1 MRKLKILAVF
11 QAFHLISLFGLQGA
25 DSKFTPEQIQFFE
38 LKIRPVLADKCYS
51 CHSHKAKKVKG
62 KLYLD
67 SRAGVI
73 KGGENGPSIVLGK
86 PVASLF
92 MEGIQYKDP
101 DFQMPPKSKLTHS
114 QIKDFERW
122 ITEGAPWPNEPIPTS
137 FGSEKEFDL
146 AKRRADHWSWKP
158 LTPPTTPKVNNK
170 GWSSH
175 PVDRFILNKLES
187 VGLKPVSP
195 ADRRTL
201 IRRLTFALHGLPPS
215 QEDIQTF
222 LKDKSAEAVG
232 TLVDRLLDSPRFGE
246 RWARHW
252 LDLVRYAESR
262 GHEFD
267 YNAANAHRYRD
278 YIIRAF
284 NSDVPYDKFVTEH
297 IAGDLIPNPRLHPEQ
312 NFNES
317 ILGTGFWFLGEWIH
331 SPVDIRQDEADRFDN
346 MVDVASKAF
355 LGLTVACAR
364 CHDHKFDAIS
374 TKDFYAFNGFL
385 QSSNYRQV
393 RYETI
398 THNGKIAHSID
409 QLERTEGEEALKALM
424 SKLKSEVSNTSEY
437 LLAANVILQEGI
449 KYEEGDISLEPD
461 GDIVFADFEDGSY
474 QGWKAT
480 GDAFG
485 DGPLTDKT
493 KPDHQVDIKHH
504 GKFFVN
510 SHKMRNNGK
519 GDAHIGTLTSPAF
532 KVERDY
538 VSFLI
543 DGGSHRGKTCLNLLA
558 DGRVVGT
565 AQGPQNNTMV
575 NKFWDVPKFRGK
587 MLQIQAVD
595 NHKGGWGNIGFDH
608 VVFTNHRPK
617 GGGAIATTS
626 VKQKFAETTMD
637 MLKQVAQEKKLD
649 ANRLEFWIRAIQA
662 ASQDVQSPMHVL
674 ALASSGKTDSSL
686 RKIAQRRQDF
696 GSKEGA
702 YNEAMKKLDMVIDY
716 GVSKPHEFLQDG
728 YTFGSG
734 TVRAGQV
741 LWSQDLKRPIL
752 GFASYG
758 SARKNPAWHG
768 LRIVDSAL
776 DHGGLGYAR
785 AGMTLRTPTFSIDH
799 GKVWYLVKGEATAM
813 VVVDSHRMVQ
823 GPLHGNVKARIGK
836 EGQLNWY
843 AHHLDK
849 RGQSFVGHR
858 VHVEFTP
865 SKEHFEVV
873 MVVQGDD
880 SPSRDAVLRY
890 LQEKEKS
897 QLVTKL
903 DGTSF
908 SELAESFEKTLI
920 QEGLSWLMANE
931 NLWGYDHSSLA
942 VVQDFIAKRNKLIS
956 EIRKDSRTAMAI
968 QDGDAENEY
977 VFIRGSYSN
986 KGELVPRRFL
996 EALGGKPIQDTGSG
1010 RLQLAEQMVSPQ
1022 NPYISRV
1029 IVNRIWH
1036 HLFGRGIVASTDD
1049 FGYLGQRPSHPELL
1063 DHLAMK
1069 FIKDGWSIKKHIKFL
1084 VHSQTYQMS
1093 SQAHDLKAAKLD
1105 PTNSFWHRMPVK
1117 RLEGEAIRDSI
1128 LSISGRMD
1136 DRMYG
1141 KSVPVYLTSFM
1152 TGRGRPGNGP
1162 LDGSGRRSVYLSVR
1176 RNFLSPMMLAF
1187 DTPSPFQSVG
1197 RRTVSN
1203 VPSQALMLMN
1213 DPFVL
1218 AEAKRWGDTVQKM
1231 GGSIDDRVIDMYE
1244 KALARE
1250 PSHLELDASKVFL
1263 ERQSKLNPTAAW
1275 RDLAH
1280 VLFNTKEFIYTN

>member
-1 MRKLKILAVF
+1 MNRMLRQGICIGF
-11 QAFHLISLFGLQGA
+11 FCSSIGLQAA
-25 DSKFTPEQIQFFE
+25 DTGFTAQQIQFFE
-38 LKIRPVLADKCYS
+38 AKIRPVLSDKCYS
-51 CHSHKAKKVKG
+51 CHSHKAKKLKG

-67 SRAGVI
+67 SRAGAI

-86 PVASLF
+86 PNESLF
-92 MEGIQYKDP
+92 MEGIQYMDP
-101 DFQMPPKSKLTHS
+101 DFQMPPKSKLSDT

-122 ITEGAPWPNEPIPTS
+122 ITEGAPWPKEAGPVPV
-137 FGSEKEFDL
+137 GAKKEFDL
-146 AKRRADHWSWKP
+146 AQRRSDHWSWKP
-158 LTPPTTPKVNNK
+158 VSVNSVPKVK
-170 GWSSH
+170 DIGWSSH

-187 VGLKPVSP
+187 VGLTPVAP

-201 IRRLTFALHGLPPS
+201 IRRLSFALHGLPPS
-215 QEDIQTF
+215 QKDIQTF
-222 LKDKSAEAVG
+222 LKDKSRDAVD
-232 TLVDRLLDSPRFGE
+232 TLVDRLLESPRFGE

-297 IAGDLIPNPRLHPEQ
+297 IAGDLMPNPRLHPEQ

-398 THNGKIAHSID
+398 THNGRVSHAID
-409 QLERTEGEEALKALM
+409 QLERTEGESALKALM
-424 SKLKSEVSNTSEY
+424 ANLKGEVSNTSEY
-437 LLAANVILQEGI
+437 LLAANVILQAGVKHDEG
-449 KYEEGDISLEPD
+449 EISLEPD
-461 GDIVFADFEDGSY
+461 GDIVFADFEDGTY

-485 DGPLTDKT
+485 NGPCTEKT
-493 KPDHQVDIKHH
+493 KADYQKDIRPH

-510 SHKMRNNGK
+510 SHNVRNGGR
-519 GDAHIGTLTSPAF
+519 GDVHTGTLTSPAF
-532 KVERDY
+532 KAERDY

-543 DGGSHRGKTCLNLLA
+543 GGGAHRGQTCLNMLLE
-558 DGRVVGT
+558 GKVVGT
-565 AQGPQNNTMV
+565 ALGPSNNTMV
-575 NKFWDVPKFRGK
+575 NKFWDVRKFRGK
-587 MLQIQAVD
+587 SLQIQAVD
-595 NHKGGWGNIGFDH
+595 NNKGSWGNIGFDY
-608 VVFTNHRPK
+608 VVFTNHRPR
-617 GGGAIATTS
+617 GGGPVTTTS
-626 VKQKFAETTMD
+626 AE
-637 MLKQVAQEKKLD
+637 QEFSKVTKALVQATAGKGRLD
-649 ANRLEFWIRAIQA
+649 GTLLEYWVRAIQS
-662 ASQDVQSPMHVL
+662 ASRDVKSPLHIL
-674 ALASSGKTDSSL
+674 ALASEGKVEAGLKMIADL
-686 RKIAQRRQDF
+686 RRDF
-696 GSKEGA
+696 GSKEAA
-702 YNEAMKKLDMVIDY
+702 YQEAIKKMDTVIDY
-716 GVSKPHEFLQDG
+716 GESKPHEFLQDG
-728 YTFGSG
+728 YTFGARPVQS
-734 TVRAGQV
+734 GQV
-741 LWSQDLKRPIL
+741 LWSRDAKQPIL

-758 SARKNPAWHG
+758 AARKNPAWHG
-768 LRIVDSAL
+768 LRIVDSSL

-785 AGMTLRTPTFSIDH
+785 AGMTLRTPTFSVDH

-823 GPLHGNVKARIGK
+823 GPLHGNVKAKVGK

-865 SKEHFEVV
+865 SKENFEVL

-890 LQEKEKS
+890 LQSKEKS
-897 QLVTKL
+897 QLVAKL
-903 DGTSF
+903 DGASF
-908 SELAESFEKTLI
+908 PELAESFEKALL
-920 QEGLSWLMANE
+920 QEGFSWLMANE
-931 NLWGYDHSSLA
+931 NLLGGDYSQLA
-942 VVQDFIAKRNKLIS
+942 AITDFIGKRNKLIS
-956 EIRKDSRTAMAI
+956 EIRKESRTAMAI
-968 QDGDAENEY
+968 QDGDAEDEY
-977 VFIRGSYSN
+977 VFIRGSYRN
-986 KGELVPRRFL
+986 KGETVPRRFL

-1010 RLQLAEQMVSPQ
+1010 RLQLAKHMVSPQ

-1036 HLFGRGIVASTDD
+1036 HLFGRGIVASTND
-1049 FGYLGQRPSHPELL
+1049 FGHLGQRPSHPELL
-1063 DHLAMK
+1063 DHLASK
-1069 FIKDGWSIKKHIKFL
+1069 FMADGWSIKKHIKFL
-1084 VHSQTYQMS
+1084 VLSQTYQMS
-1093 SQAHDLKAAKLD
+1093 SKAQDAKAEKLD
-1105 PTNSFWHRMPVK
+1105 PTNSLWHRMPVK

-1231 GGSIDDRVIDMYE
+1231 GGSIDERVTGMYE
-1244 KALARE
+1244 KALSRE
-1250 PSHLELDASKVFL
+1250 PSQLELDASKAFL
-1263 ERQSKLNPTAAW
+1263 ERQANLNPTGAW

-1280 VLFNTKEFIYTN
+1280 VLFNAKEFIYTN

>member
-1 MRKLKILAVF
+1 MLRQGIYIWF
-11 QAFHLISLFGLQGA
+11 FCSSFGLQAA
-25 DSKFTPEQIQFFE
+25 DTGFTPEQIQFFE
-38 LKIRPVLADKCYS
+38 AKIRPVLADKCHS
-51 CHSHKAKKVKG
+51 CHSHKAKKLKG

-67 SRAGVI
+67 SREGVI
-73 KGGENGPSIVLGK
+73 KGGETGPSVVLGK
-86 PVASLF
+86 PNESLL
-92 MEGIQYKDP
+92 MEGIQYTDP
-101 DFQMPPKSKLTHS
+101 DFQMPPKSKLS
-114 QIKDFERW
+114 AVQIKDFERW
-122 ITEGAPWPNEPIPTS
+122 ITEGAPWPREVGPASVGTK
-137 FGSEKEFDL
+137 KEFDL
-146 AKRRADHWSWKP
+146 AQRRSDHWSWKP
-158 LTPPTTPKVNNK
+158 VTVDSVPKVK
-170 GWSSH
+170 DTGWSTH
-175 PVDRFILNKLES
+175 PVDRFILSKLES
-187 VGLKPVSP
+187 AGLKPVVP
-195 ADRRTL
+195 ADRGTL
-201 IRRLTFALHGLPPS
+201 IRRLSFALHGLPPS
-215 QEDIQTF
+215 QQDIQAF
-222 LKDKSAEAVG
+222 VEDKSGDAVD
-232 TLVDRLLDSPRFGE
+232 TLVDRLLESPRFGE

-284 NSDVPYDKFVTEH
+284 NSDVPYNKFVTEH
-297 IAGDLIPNPRLHPEQ
+297 IAGDLMPNPRLHPEQ
-312 NFNES
+312 DFNES

-346 MVDVASKAF
+346 MIDVASKTF

-398 THNGKIAHSID
+398 THNGRIAHAID
-409 QLERTEGEEALKALM
+409 QLERTEGESVLKALM
-424 SKLKSEVSNTSEY
+424 SKLKREVSTTSEY

-449 KYEEGDISLEPD
+449 KYDEGDISLDPD

-485 DGPLTDKT
+485 EGPLTDKT
-493 KPDHQVDIKHH
+493 KPVHQMNIKHH
-504 GKFFVN
+504 GEFFVN
-510 SHKMRNNGK
+510 SHKMRNGGK
-519 GDAHIGTLTSPAF
+519 GDVHTGTLTSPAF
-532 KVERDY
+532 KVDRDY

-543 DGGSHRGKTCLNLLA
+543 DGGPHRGQTCLNLLA
-558 DGRVVGT
+558 DGKVVGT

-575 NKFWDVPKFRGK
+575 NKFWDVRKFRGK

-617 GGGAIATTS
+617 GGSPIATTS
-626 VKQKFAETTMD
+626 VKQEFAKATRTKIKD
-637 MLKQVAQEKKLD
+637 VAQQKRLD
-649 ANRLEFWIRAIQA
+649 GVLLEYWVRAIQS
-662 ASQDVQSPMHVL
+662 ASKDVKSPL
-674 ALASSGKTDSSL
+674 YLLTLASEGKAETSL
-686 RKIAQRRQDF
+686 KKIADLRRDF
-696 GSKEGA
+696 SSKEAA
-702 YNEAMKKLDMVIDY
+702 YQEAMKKLDTVINY

-728 YTFGSG
+728 YTFGFRPVQS
-734 TVRAGQV
+734 GQV
-741 LWSQDLKRPIL
+741 LWSREAKQPIL

-758 SARKNPAWHG
+758 AARKNPAWHG
-768 LRIVDSAL
+768 LRIVDSSL

-785 AGMTLRTPTFSIDH
+785 AGMTLRTPTFSVDQ

-823 GPLHGNVKARIGK
+823 GPLHGNVKAKIGK

-865 SKEHFEVV
+865 SKENFEVL

-880 SPSRDAVLRY
+880 SASRDAVLRY

-897 QLVTKL
+897 QLVAKL
-903 DGTSF
+903 DGASF
-908 SELAESFEKTLI
+908 PELAESFEKALL
-920 QEGLSWLMANE
+920 QDGFSWLMANE
-931 NLWGYDHSSLA
+931 NLLGGDHPQLA
-942 VVQDFIAKRNKLIS
+942 AVTDFIGKRNKLIS

-968 QDGDAENEY
+968 QDGDAEDEY
-977 VFIRGSYSN
+977 VFIRGSYRN
-986 KGELVPRRFL
+986 QGETVPRRFL

-1010 RLQLAEQMVSPQ
+1010 RLQLAKHMVSPQ

-1036 HLFGRGIVASTDD
+1036 HLFGRGIVASTND
-1049 FGYLGQRPSHPELL
+1049 FGHLGQRPSHPGLL
-1063 DHLAMK
+1063 DHLASK
-1069 FIKDGWSIKKHIKFL
+1069 FMADGWSIKKHIKFL
-1084 VHSQTYQMS
+1084 VLSQTYQMS
-1093 SQAHDLKAAKLD
+1093 SKAQDAKAEKLD
-1105 PTNSFWHRMPVK
+1105 PTNSLWHRMPVK

-1141 KSVPVYLTSFM
+1141 KSVPVYLSSFM

-1218 AEAKRWGDTVQKM
+1218 AEAKRWGDAVQKTE
-1231 GGSIDDRVIDMYE
+1231 GSIDERVAGMYE
-1244 KALARE
+1244 KALSRE
-1250 PSHLELDASKVFL
+1250 PSQLELDASKAFL
-1263 ERQSKLNPTAAW
+1263 ERQAKLNPTGAW

-1280 VLFNTKEFIYTN
+1280 VLFNAKEFIYTN

>member
-1 MRKLKILAVF
+1 MNRMLRQGICIGF
-11 QAFHLISLFGLQGA
+11 FCSSIGLQAA
-25 DSKFTPEQIQFFE
+25 DTGFTAQQIQFFE
-38 LKIRPVLADKCYS
+38 AKIRPVLSDKCYS
-51 CHSHKAKKVKG
+51 CHSHKAKKLKG

-67 SRAGVI
+67 SRAGAI

-86 PVASLF
+86 PNESLF
-92 MEGIQYKDP
+92 MEGIQYMDP
-101 DFQMPPKSKLTHS
+101 DFQMPPKSKLSDT

-122 ITEGAPWPNEPIPTS
+122 ITEGAPWPKEAGPVPV
-137 FGSEKEFDL
+137 GAKKEFDL
-146 AKRRADHWSWKP
+146 AQRRSDHWSWKP
-158 LTPPTTPKVNNK
+158 VSVNSVPKVK
-170 GWSSH
+170 DIEWSSH

-187 VGLKPVSP
+187 VGLTPVAP

-201 IRRLTFALHGLPPS
+201 IRRLSFALHGLPPS
-215 QEDIQTF
+215 KKDIQTF
-222 LKDKSAEAVG
+222 LKDKSGDAVDA
-232 TLVDRLLDSPRFGE
+232 LVDRLLESPRFGE

-297 IAGDLIPNPRLHPEQ
+297 IAGDLMPNPRLHPEQ

-398 THNGKIAHSID
+398 THNGRVSHAID
-409 QLERTEGEEALKALM
+409 QLERTEGESALKALM
-424 SKLKSEVSNTSEY
+424 ANLKGEVSNTSEY
-437 LLAANVILQEGI
+437 LLAANVILQAGVKHDEG
-449 KYEEGDISLEPD
+449 GISLEPD
-461 GDIVFADFEDGSY
+461 GDIVFADFEDGTY

-480 GDAFG
+480 GGAFG
-485 DGPLTDKT
+485 NGPCTEKT
-493 KPDHQVDIKHH
+493 KADYQKDIRPH

-510 SHKMRNNGK
+510 SHNVRNGGR
-519 GDAHIGTLTSPAF
+519 GDAHTGTLTSPAF
-532 KVERDY
+532 KAERDY

-543 DGGSHRGKTCLNLLA
+543 GGGAHRGQTCLNLLLE
-558 DGRVVGT
+558 GKVVGT
-565 AQGPQNNTMV
+565 ALGPSNNTMV
-575 NKFWDVPKFRGK
+575 NKFWDVRKFRGK
-587 MLQIQAVD
+587 SLQIQAVD
-595 NHKGGWGNIGFDH
+595 NNKGSWGNIGFDY
-608 VVFTNHRPK
+608 VVFTNHRPR
-617 GGGAIATTS
+617 GGGPVTTTS
-626 VKQKFAETTMD
+626 AE
-637 MLKQVAQEKKLD
+637 QEFSKVTKALIQATAGKGRLD
-649 ANRLEFWIRAIQA
+649 GTLLEYWVRAIQS
-662 ASQDVQSPMHVL
+662 ASRDVKSPLHIL
-674 ALASSGKTDSSL
+674 ALASEGKVEAGLKMIADL
-686 RKIAQRRQDF
+686 RRDF
-696 GSKEGA
+696 GSKEAA
-702 YNEAMKKLDMVIDY
+702 YQEAIKKMDTVIDY
-716 GVSKPHEFLQDG
+716 GESKPHEFLQDG
-728 YTFGSG
+728 YTFGARPVQS
-734 TVRAGQV
+734 GQV
-741 LWSQDLKRPIL
+741 LWSRDAKQPIL

-758 SARKNPAWHG
+758 AARKNPAWHG
-768 LRIVDSAL
+768 LRIVDSSL

-785 AGMTLRTPTFSIDH
+785 AGMTLRTPTFSVDH

-823 GPLHGNVKARIGK
+823 GPLHGNVKAKVGK

-865 SKEHFEVV
+865 SKENFEVL
-873 MVVQGDD
+873 MIVQGDD

-890 LQEKEKS
+890 LQSKEKS
-897 QLVTKL
+897 QLVAKL
-903 DGTSF
+903 DGASF
-908 SELAESFEKTLI
+908 PELAESFEKALL
-920 QEGLSWLMANE
+920 QEGFSWLMANE
-931 NLWGYDHSSLA
+931 NLLGGDYSQLA
-942 VVQDFIAKRNKLIS
+942 AITDFIGKRNKLIS
-956 EIRKDSRTAMAI
+956 EIRKESRTAMAI
-968 QDGDAENEY
+968 QDGDAEDEY
-977 VFIRGSYSN
+977 VFIRGSYRN
-986 KGELVPRRFL
+986 KGETVPRRFL

-1010 RLQLAEQMVSPQ
+1010 RLQLAKHMVSPQ

-1036 HLFGRGIVASTDD
+1036 HLFGRGIVASTND
-1049 FGYLGQRPSHPELL
+1049 FGHLGQRPSHPELL
-1063 DHLAMK
+1063 DHLASK
-1069 FIKDGWSIKKHIKFL
+1069 FMADGWSIKKHIKFL
-1084 VHSQTYQMS
+1084 VLSQTYQMS
-1093 SQAHDLKAAKLD
+1093 SKAQDAKAEKLD
-1105 PTNSFWHRMPVK
+1105 PTNSLWHRMPVK

-1231 GGSIDDRVIDMYE
+1231 GGSIDERVTGMYE
-1244 KALARE
+1244 KALSRE
-1250 PSHLELDASKVFL
+1250 PSQLELDASKAFL
-1263 ERQSKLNPTAAW
+1263 ERQANLNPTGAW

-1280 VLFNTKEFIYTN
+1280 VLFNAKEFIYTN